1 MRTISLFILLLTFIS
16 CGSSHKLKNDS
27 KKVIHFSTIIKEGEL
42 KVNLYELAS
51 DKYEGRETGEK
62 GLELSATYLHNY
74 YKNLGIQGGMPDAS
88 YFQNFKVWSRRDKDS
103 LNGKNVLAFIKGKSK
118 PNEIIVISAHYDHLG
133 MKNNETYFG
142 ADDDGSG
149 TVAVMQIAKAFKVAK
164 DKGYAPERSILFLH
178 FAGEEK
184 GLLGSN
190 YYTNNPVYPLK
201 QTVTDLNIDM
211 IGRVDEDHED
221 EPNYLYLIGAD
232 RISQE
237 LHNISARINKEY
249 IQLNLDYKYNE
260 ESDPNRFYYR
270 SDHYNFAKHGI
281 PVIFYFNGTHK
292 DYHKPTDT
300 PDKINYQLLTKRTK
314 LIFITAWKIIN
325 NDKRLK
331 IKE

>member
-1 MRTISLFILLLTFIS
+1 MRKINLFILLLIFIS
-16 CGSSHKLKNDS
+16 CGNSHKLKNNS
-27 KKVIHFSTIIKEGEL
+27 KKAVHFSVAIKEGEL
-42 KVNLYELAS
+42 KTNLYELAS
-51 DKYEGRETGEK
+51 DKYEGRETGKK
-62 GLELSATYLHNY
+62 GLELSATYLQNY
-74 YKNLGIQGGMPDAS
+74 YKNLEIQGGMPDTS
-88 YFQNFKVWSRRDKDS
+88 YFQNFRVWSKRDKDS

-142 ADDDGSG
+142 TDDDGSG
-149 TVAVMQIAKAFKVAK
+149 TVAVMQIAKAFKEAK
-164 DKGYAPERSILFLH
+164 DKGYTPERSILFLH

-190 YYTNNPVYPLK
+190 HYTNNPIYSLK
-201 QTVTDLNIDM
+201 QTVTNLNIDM
-211 IGRVDEDHED
+211 IGRVDEAHKDNS
-221 EPNYLYLIGAD
+221 NYLYLIGAD

-237 LHNISARINKEY
+237 LHDISAHINKEY
-249 IQLNLDYKYNE
+249 IQLDLDYRYNE

-300 PDKINYQLLTKRTK
+300 PEKINYKLLTKRTK
-314 LIFITAWKIIN
+314 LIFITAWKIAN
-325 NDKRLK
+325 KDKRLK
-331 IKE
+331 INK